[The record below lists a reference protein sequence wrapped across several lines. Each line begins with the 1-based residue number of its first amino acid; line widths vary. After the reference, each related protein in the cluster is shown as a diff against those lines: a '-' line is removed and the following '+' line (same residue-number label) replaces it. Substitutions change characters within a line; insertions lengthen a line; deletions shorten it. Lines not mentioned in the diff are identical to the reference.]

1 MKVVELTMEV
11 TPQWNKEQ
19 CAVQWLW
26 QVTRQQTA
34 GGWVVVAAGLRGS
47 REDGIVNAR
56 RALRQYEAY
65 LALPKFEETV
75 KVVAE

>member
-26 QVTRQQTA
+26 QVFHPTTT
-34 GGWVVVAAGLRGS
+34 GMCIVVAAGLSGS
-47 REDGIVNAR
+47 RETCIVNAR